1 MQATIIATVEC
12 CNNRPVRESV
22 VNINQILNMVLRAI
36 MRRGV
41 NSALNAGLSKLPT
54 RKRRDR
60 STDEARPDDR
70 RSGDQG
76 RHDE

>member
-1 MQATIIATVEC
+1 M
-12 CNNRPVRESV
+12 
-22 VNINQILNMVLRAI
+22 NINQILNMVLRTI

-41 NSALNAGLSKLPT
+41 NSALNAGMSKLPG

-60 STDEARPDDR
+60 SADEARPDDHS
-70 RSGDQG
+70 SGDQG